1 MLYRIAADGLVLFHL
16 LFILFVLFGGL
27 LVLKWRYLAWW
38 HLPAAAWGVAVEV
51 FHLTCPLTQ
60 WENLMRN
67 AAGQTGYGG
76 GFIEHYVWPVI
87 YPAGLT
93 PSIQLGLGGVVLVIN
108 VLVYVRVFR
117 QRKSR
122 RTSTLSNST
131 RSL

>member
-27 LVLKWRYLAWW
+27 LLLKWRHLAWW

-67 AAGQTGYGG
+67 AAGQVGYGG

-93 PSIQLGLGGVVLVIN
+93 PSIQLGLGGVVLAIN
-108 VLVYVRVFR
+108 VWVYVRVFR

>member
-27 LVLKWRYLAWW
+27 LVLKWRHLAWW

-93 PSIQLGLGGVVLVIN
+93 PNIQLGLGGVVLAIN
-108 VLVYVRVFR
+108 VWVYVRVFR